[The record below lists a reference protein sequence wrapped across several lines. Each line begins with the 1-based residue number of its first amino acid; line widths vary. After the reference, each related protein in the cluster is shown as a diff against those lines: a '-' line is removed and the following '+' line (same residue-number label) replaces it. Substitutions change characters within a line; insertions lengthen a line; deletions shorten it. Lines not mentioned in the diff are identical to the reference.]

1 MTGMGDISFSQCLIL
16 TEKQHAQ
23 CMQEMLTEPDR
34 AGGERGIS
42 YRMRKHGPGEA
53 QWLKELAA
61 QTWWSE
67 FISRNPHRSGRG
79 KLTPQSCPLTTTWPH
94 TSCMHAHTRTHT
106 QHTRTHTHNYIKIW
120 ANRNLVR
127 HARSE
132 KWNLQRWLSDVT
144 MSTVTST
151 GHMFFVHTPRLIISW
166 TREHASADLKGL
178 KSHKVYILP
187 TAEFNMSTTEES
199 GKSPNI
205 WKLNNILLNSSWV
218 KEVIRRINT
227 LLN

>member
-1 MTGMGDISFSQCLIL
+1 MDRGRLSGWRSLLHKPGDLSSFPGTHIEVEEENWLPRVVPWPPHDH
-16 TEKQHAQ
+16 THHA
-23 CMQEMLTEPDR
+23 CTHTR
-34 AGGERGIS
+34 A
-42 YRMRKHGPGEA
+42 
-53 QWLKELAA
+53 
-61 QTWWSE
+61 
-67 FISRNPHRSGRG
+67 
-79 KLTPQSCPLTTTWPH
+79 
-94 TSCMHAHTRTHT
+94 RTHT
-106 QHTRTHTHNYIKIW
+106 QHACTHTHNYIKIW

-151 GHMFFVHTPRLIISW
+151 GHIFFVHTPRLIISW